1 VPQDRPAGPRA
12 PADRATGPGARLPGN
27 TRIPR
32 GDRAG
37 RPDSSGRPDP
47 ATRSPR
53 TRLRPDRP
61 PLRAS
66 RADRRGGARGGGPR
80 RPPRWLTVNRGEP
93 SRRVGITLLV
103 IAIVLTLFAGRL
115 VQLQG
120 MDSARYKAAAAAE
133 QVRVNPLPALRGTI
147 FGANGQP
154 LAITTETYTV
164 TSDPTLIAD
173 DKKPAVAQE
182 LAGPLHLTAA
192 KVLSMLRYPKSFGG
206 GTQWVPLA
214 KGVSTTDEA
223 KIEAFDIPGI
233 AMTPSFV
240 RSYPDGSATANLVG
254 FTNVP
259 QKTGVITGQSGIE
272 AEYNKLLTGTTGSEQ
287 VMVGADD
294 VPIPLAGSEN
304 KPAKDGASIRLT
316 IIPALQYQ
324 AQQACQQEVA
334 KTHAENCSVVI
345 MQPKTGAILA
355 MAQWPTYDQDT
366 FTSVDQTTNIPDHYM
381 FDPGST
387 AKVITAAAAFERG
400 GQTPMDSYKIPYV
413 IYKGGQAIHDAEWSP
428 GEKYTI
434 AGIIAN
440 SSNIGMSQVAEH
452 ISPQVQYDYL
462 RAFGLGEPTGLGLPD
477 EEPSASYASTALP
490 PPSQWAGDTR
500 YTLSYGQGV
509 SVNAVQMASVYATIA
524 NDGVRVQPTL
534 IAGTYNAAGQYV
546 PAKPSPSTKVIQPKT
561 AKELISILQQVPA
574 VDDQANQRWGDIAGY
589 AIAAKTGTS
598 SEPAL
603 EGQKPCP
610 KTNQLCVHGS
620 SYIGMAPGNNP
631 QVVVAVNVQDPKTKT
646 DYFGDQVAGPV
657 FFSAMNAALQTLQIQ
672 PQPGLV
678 APHVR
683 LNAR

>member
-1 VPQDRPAGPRA
+1 MPRDRS
-12 PADRATGPGARLPGN
+12 TGPGARLPGN
-27 TRIPR
+27 TRNPR

-47 ATRSPR
+47 ATRPPR
-53 TRLRPDRP
+53 ARLRPDRP

-66 RADRRGGARGGGPR
+66 RGDRRGGARGGGPR

-93 SRRVGITLLV
+93 GRRVGITLLV

-120 MDSARYKAAAAAE
+120 MDSAYYKAAAATE

-154 LAITTETYTV
+154 LALTIETYTV

-173 DKKPAVAQE
+173 DDKPAVAQE

-192 KVLSMLRYPKSFGG
+192 KVLNLLQHPSSPQYV
-206 GTQWVPLA
+206 QLA

-223 KIEAFDIPGI
+223 KIAAFGIPGI
-233 AMTPSFV
+233 AMTPTFV
-240 RSYPDGSATANLVG
+240 RAYPDGSATANLVG
-254 FTNVP
+254 FTNVS

-272 AEYNKLLTGTTGSEQ
+272 QEYNTLLTGTTGSEQ

-294 VPIPLAGSEN
+294 VPIPLAGSDN

-324 AQQACQQEVA
+324 AQRACQQEVA

-366 FTSVDQTTNIPDHYM
+366 FTSVDQTADIP
-381 FDPGST
+381 DPGST

-413 IYKGGQAIHDAEWSP
+413 IYKGGQAIHDAEWSS

-452 ISPQVQYDYL
+452 ITPQVQYAYL
-462 RAFGLGEPTGLGLPD
+462 KAFGLGEPTGLGLPN
-477 EEPSASYASTALP
+477 EEPSAGYASTALP

-524 NDGVRVQPTL
+524 NDGVRVKPTL

-561 AKELISILQQVPA
+561 AKDLISILQQVPA
-574 VDDQANQRWGDIAGY
+574 VDDLANQRWGDINGY

-598 SEPAL
+598 SEHMPKCPANN
-603 EGQKPCP
+603 P
-610 KTNQLCVHGS
+610 LCVHGS
-620 SYIGMAPGNNP
+620 SYIGMAPGNDP

-657 FFSAMNAALQTLQIQ
+657 FYSAMNSALQTLQIQ